1 MCDTVALI
9 NKYKH
14 TGMGTMLREWEQ
26 DLRRVIQKTDAPFL
40 GLMGDSLSSQARTGI
55 AEAIS
60 EDPTI
65 EGYIRRLYRY
75 PALFAVHLTYAVMS
89 GMGQSGNY
97 DLYRHICA
105 AAQLKMEP
113 GVDDREAL
121 WGAFRTAVLQIGLEV
136 SPRTSGHHFMADT
149 YLRQVGVP
157 IAFADDLAERMLF
170 FAKTAGLPDADD
182 PDGITR
188 WQAALDTK
196 LVAPF
201 SRVAQRA
208 VAFDTQGFY
217 TRTFIKVYESD
228 GSLNGENRLE
238 QAMARAFEVLGRGG
252 RLRRA
257 ALPFLVFNFNGMG
270 VFVPAAESPRNI
282 EVIVD
287 GDRQTFNAGMADELF
302 HITDPLPLCI
312 SVNDSASQ
320 QTIQYEVWGDEK
332 SNRMLLFNEQGRL
345 KGRAQLG
352 MADALVLPPGKYTAL
367 CRFEPTGIQ
376 AEEVSDEPRI
386 FSFPI
391 FLHPGEQR
399 VFANGPAALT
409 LQGEGRLLAIWSG
422 STKGTKDS
430 VEFNFGPLSLDLEFP
445 VDWLTAAAV
454 EFEVV
459 LSNAPDAT
467 PTAFPVEADI
477 EGHASF
483 VVSNTPWYS
492 SLQPGLSRILA
503 EIRRRG
509 ESRTLLRT
517 SVLYW
522 SGLESVSS
530 SLKFQLSRPP
540 LNLLDKHSENFAVT
554 DIQIKPKDNISRH
567 LSLSF
572 QLDSRR
578 VQTLVWNAPGVFVE
592 VTRLNEAGTRTSTK
606 RSLGSTEVVSLTSSK
621 QIVVSSSESGELSVG
636 DWTQMTDFSRQT
648 SKQLSASFLA
658 SRITPQSQVLTF
670 RALGTTVNLPLL
682 KLVQPHSIDSISDKV
697 VDGQL
702 LVKLEST
709 AEIDAILVKANELL
723 SGLDIEIEIP
733 ANNPDLTNWRLG
745 RARLMTLP
753 KAEGGFVSSLFISF
767 DQQDASAWTF
777 RFDGKIAGIWG
788 HLQNQRLDQF
798 AAGFLCDESGAP
810 ASYSKLSEKLKELS
824 DKQSLVIFRRLN
836 DALLPCYALESW
848 TSMRWL
854 SKTWAELVERWTDKE
869 GEGITD
875 LIDMAC
881 SRPPEDAAPSWMPQL
896 YVGADLPGVFAANAV
911 TYRQV
916 NEVGHP
922 LAKSLRA
929 IAQVSKAYPA
939 VFGDLLHL
947 CVAMGFSNFPA
958 IARGAAPKNFSV
970 ESYVQALRQV
980 ESSSFDFVRLED
992 STFMPDSGDFLGPIH
1007 FRWAKVRLKAS
1018 YENTLDGN
1026 SIRRGQAIGL
1036 CLYFRKVMPTI
1047 NGAAF
1052 PRLKGIR
1059 PYIEPWPVTDDEFMS
1074 SDVAQQNEN
1083 LANIQ
1088 HFLSMF
1094 ALHCRAAERN
1104 PNSLKSLMTTLKA
1117 SELPVEACIA
1127 YLLQVGDSFFAYFL
1141 LLWEVALKGE
1151 QAT

>member
-1 MCDTVALI
+1 MIATLND
-9 NKYKH
+9 
-14 TGMGTMLREWEQ
+14 WEQ
-26 DLRRVIQKTDAPFL
+26 DLKRSIQKSDTPFL
-40 GLMGDSLSSQARTGI
+40 GLMGDALDPQVRDAIHAAI
-55 AEAIS
+55 AS
-60 EDPTI
+60 DPTI
-65 EGYIRRLYRY
+65 ENFASLLYKF
-75 PALFAVHLTYAVMS
+75 PALFAVHLTSEIMS
-89 GMGQSGNY
+89 GMGQSGRY
-97 DLYRHICA
+97 DLYKHILSA
-105 AAQLKMEP
+105 AKLTVELSN
-113 GVDDREAL
+113 DDKLNL
-121 WGAFRTAVLQIGLEV
+121 WRAFRSAALRLGLEV
-136 SPRTSGHHFMADT
+136 SPKTSGHHFMADT
-149 YLRQVGVP
+149 YERQVGVP
-157 IAFADDLAERMLF
+157 IAFVDDLAERMLV

-196 LVAPF
+196 LVLPF

-217 TRTFIKVYESD
+217 TRTFIKVYESA
-228 GSLNGENRLE
+228 GSLSGANRLE
-238 QAMARAFEVLGRGG
+238 QAMARAFEVLGHGG

-257 ALPFLVFNFNGMG
+257 ALPFLVFNFGGLG
-270 VFVPAAESPRNI
+270 VFVPAADSPRNI
-282 EVIVD
+282 DVTVD
-287 GDRQTFNAGMADELF
+287 GSRQTFNAGVADELF
-302 HITDPLPLCI
+302 HITAPLPLSI
-312 SVNDSASQ
+312 SVSDSASQ
-320 QTIQYEVWGDEK
+320 QTIQYDVWGDEK
-332 SNRMLLFNEQGRL
+332 PNRLLLFNEQGRL

-352 MADALVLPPGKYTAL
+352 MADALVLPPGKYAAL
-367 CRFEPTGIQ
+367 CRFEPVGVQ
-376 AEEVSDEPRI
+376 VEEVSDEPRL

-391 FLHPGEQR
+391 FLHPGEQQ

-409 LQGEGRLLAIWSG
+409 LQGEDRLLAIWTG
-422 STKGTKDS
+422 FTKGTKDS

-445 VDWLTAAAV
+445 VDWLTASGG
-454 EFEVV
+454 EFEIV
-459 LSNAPDAT
+459 LSSASGTT
-467 PTAFPVEADI
+467 PTSFPVEADI

-483 VVSNTPWYS
+483 VLSNSSWYS

-503 EIRRRG
+503 EIRRVDETRA
-509 ESRTLLRT
+509 LLRT

-540 LNLLDKHSENFAVT
+540 LNLLEKYCENFAVT
-554 DIQIKPKDNISRH
+554 DSQIKPKDNISRH

-572 QLDSRR
+572 RLDSKR

-606 RSLGSTEVVSLTSSK
+606 RPLGSTEVVSLTSSK
-621 QIVVSSSESGELSVG
+621 QIVVSSSESGELSLG
-636 DWTQMTDFSRQT
+636 DWTQMTDFSRQA
-648 SKQLSASFLA
+648 SKQLAASFLA
-658 SRITPQSQVLTF
+658 SRITPRSQVLTF
-670 RALGTTVNLPLL
+670 TAVGTTVNLPLL

-702 LVKLEST
+702 LVKLESS
-709 AEIDAILVKANELL
+709 AEIDTIRVKAQELL

-733 ANNPDLTNWRLG
+733 ANNQDWTNWRLG

-753 KAEGGFVSSLFISF
+753 KPEGGFVSSLFIAF

-798 AAGFLCDESGAP
+798 AAGFLCDENGAP
-810 ASYSKLSEKLKELS
+810 ASYSKLSERLKELTG
-824 DKQSLVIFRRLN
+824 KQSLVVFKRLN
-836 DALLPCYALESW
+836 EALLPCYALESW

-854 SKTWAELVERWTDKE
+854 SKTWADLVTRWTAKE

-881 SRPPEDAAPSWMPQL
+881 FRPPEDAAPSWMPQF
-896 YVGADLPGVFAANAV
+896 YIGADLPGVFAADAD

-929 IAQVSKAYPA
+929 IAKVSKAYPS

-958 IARGAAPKNFSV
+958 IARGAAPKNFSL
-970 ESYVQALRQV
+970 ESYVLALRQV

-1007 FRWAKVRLKAS
+1007 FRWAKVRLEAS

-1036 CLYFRKVMPTI
+1036 CLYLRQLMPTI
-1047 NGAAF
+1047 NGSAL
-1052 PRLKGIR
+1052 PRLKGTR
-1059 PYIEPWPVTDDEFMS
+1059 PYIEPWPVPDDDFMA

-1083 LANIQ
+1083 LANIH
-1088 HFLSMF
+1088 HFLSLF

-1104 PNSLKSLMTTLKA
+1104 PNSLKSLMATLKA
-1117 SELPVEACIA
+1117 SELPVQACIA
-1127 YLLQVGDSFFAYFL
+1127 YLLQVGDCFFSYYL